1 MTLTDIISKVTRYAK
16 KIIVTDNSSTD
27 AVRITQTGT
36 GNALVVEDSANP
48 DATPFVVNAFGSVG
62 IGTTSPSHK
71 LHVVTTDTVLGK
83 FETSFTEGYIQLI
96 PVSDPAERIEV
107 AVRDS
112 GNYGALWAD
121 GDHIV
126 WTRTGRVGIK
136 IIPQRDFHVLGQI
149 RFQGLPV
156 YANNAAA
163 IAGGLAADDVYKTA
177 TGEVR
182 IVV

>member
-27 AVRITQTGT
+27 AVRITQTGS
-36 GNALVVEDSANP
+36 GNALVVEDSSNP
-48 DATPFVVNAFGSVG
+48 DSSPFVVTANGDVG
-62 IGTTSPSHK
+62 VGTLTPTHKFHVIGGTK
-71 LHVVTTDTVLGK
+71 VLSK
-83 FETSFTEGYIQLI
+83 FETDQTEGYIQII
-96 PVSDPAERIEV
+96 PINDGTKRVEF

-112 GNYGALWAD
+112 GDYGALWAD